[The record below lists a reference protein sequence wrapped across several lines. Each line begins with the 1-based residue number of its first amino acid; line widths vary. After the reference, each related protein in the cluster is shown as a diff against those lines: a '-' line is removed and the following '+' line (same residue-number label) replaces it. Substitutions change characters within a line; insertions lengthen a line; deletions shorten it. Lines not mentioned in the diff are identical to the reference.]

1 VSVPVSEVSVLLKRV
16 YEWSDATESL
26 LLVSIHVVRLGDLL
40 LSISIFFMLI
50 DLTLVAISLID
61 ASVEI
66 MEIGV
71 DYFALVE

>member
-1 VSVPVSEVSVLLKRV
+1 M
-16 YEWSDATESL
+16 
-26 LLVSIHVVRLGDLL
+26 
-40 LSISIFFMLI
+40 FI

-66 MEIGV
+66 TEIGV